1 MTTNPGEIGSLPRNV
16 TLQKELAAASIEYV
30 CPHCNVHHGAL
41 LPGNE
46 DELHAKTERLA
57 QSKLMFRADREGGKS
72 IRRENGKSN
81 KVYAG
86 RPGRARPNEI
96 RSTPKVVGK
105 THQFMRKMVLYSGSL
120 LLLGLWK
127 LCVDLIE
134 RAFIEGTG
142 MHNPDRKL
150 W

>member
-16 TLQKELAAASIEYV
+16 TLQKELAAASIDYT

-46 DELHAKTERLA
+46 DELHAKTERLT
-57 QSKLMFRADREGGKS
+57 QSKLMFKTEIEGGKG
-72 IRRENGKSN
+72 IRRENGKSS
-81 KVYAG
+81 KVYNG

-96 RSTPKVVGK
+96 RATPVVGK
-105 THQFMRKMVLYSGSL
+105 THQFMRKVVLYSGSL

-134 RAFIEGTG
+134 RAFIQGTG
-142 MHNPDRKL
+142 MDNPVRKL
-150 W
+150 